1 MSLVSH
7 LRMQQVHRAN
17 TKLRDMVITDEDRHL
32 SVSDK
37 DLEYFS
43 LCLLCQISRQTLGAT
58 LVFKPC
64 HIYLRRYR

>member
-1 MSLVSH
+1 
-7 LRMQQVHRAN
+7 
-17 TKLRDMVITDEDRHL
+17 MVITDEDRHL